1 MILWDIQIG
10 LKQGYE
16 LVDLLGLIF
25 LFWQQE
31 YL

>member
-1 MILWDIQIG
+1 MILWDVQIV

-16 LVDLLGLIF
+16 LVDLLSLIF

-31 YL
+31 FL